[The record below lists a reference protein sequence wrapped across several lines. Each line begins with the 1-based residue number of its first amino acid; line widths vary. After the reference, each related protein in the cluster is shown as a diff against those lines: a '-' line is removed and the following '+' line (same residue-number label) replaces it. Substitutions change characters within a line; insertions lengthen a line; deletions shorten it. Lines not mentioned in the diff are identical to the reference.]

1 MKWGFNT
8 YTKDKAMEL
17 VRDILNEIDKQREII
32 QTLTKEV
39 SALKNQV
46 NTAKPI
52 NLDSKKLAN
61 LLTPHMDTTLK
72 GVQNKAE
79 ELNRAISKIPKEI
92 NNREEWGIRTSTKV
106 WLSVVFFSL
115 LAGFWV
121 APRAA
126 QKAEYE
132 AVKFQLERREQ
143 QIQEF
148 KNKNPKSA
156 DKYFGF

>member
-1 MKWGFNT
+1 
-8 YTKDKAMEL
+8 MEL
-17 VRDILNEIDKQREII
+17 VRDILNEIDKQREVI
-32 QTLTKEV
+32 QALTKEV

-46 NTAKPI
+46 NSPKPI
-52 NLDSKKLAN
+52 NLDSEKLAN

-72 GVQNKAE
+72 SVQSKAE
-79 ELNRAISKIPKEI
+79 ELSRALSKIPKEI
-92 NNREEWGIRTSTKV
+92 NNREEWGIHTSTKI

-121 APRAA
+121 APKAV
-126 QKAEYE
+126 QEAEYK
-132 AVKFQLERREQ
+132 ATKFRLEIRER

>member
-1 MKWGFNT
+1 
-8 YTKDKAMEL
+8 MEL
-17 VRDILNEIDKQREII
+17 VRDILKEINNQRGVIEA
-32 QTLTKEV
+32 LTKEV
-39 SALKNQV
+39 SALKSQV
-46 NTAKPI
+46 SNPKPI
-52 NLDSKKLAN
+52 NLDSEKLAN

-79 ELNRAISKIPKEI
+79 ELNRAVSKIPKEI
-92 NNREEWGIRTSTKV
+92 NNREEWGIRTSTRV

-115 LAGFWV
+115 LCGFWL
-121 APRAA
+121 APKAV

-132 AVKFQLERREQ
+132 TIKFQLERREQ

-148 KNKNPKSA
+148 KTKNPKSA

>member
-1 MKWGFNT
+1 
-8 YTKDKAMEL
+8 MEL
-17 VRDILNEIDKQREII
+17 VRDILKEINNQRGVIDA
-32 QTLTKEV
+32 LTKEV

-46 NTAKPI
+46 NTPKPI
-52 NLDSKKLAN
+52 NLDSEKLAK
-61 LLTPHMDTTLK
+61 LITPHMDTTLK
-72 GVQNKAE
+72 GIQNKAQ
-79 ELNRAISKIPKEI
+79 ELTSAVSKIPKEI
-92 NNREEWGIRTSTKV
+92 NNREEWGINTSTKV

-115 LAGFWV
+115 LCGFWL
-121 APRAA
+121 APKAV

-132 AVKFQLERREQ
+132 TIKFQLERREQ

>member
-1 MKWGFNT
+1 
-8 YTKDKAMEL
+8 MEL
-17 VRDILNEIDKQREII
+17 VRDILKEINNQRGVIEA
-32 QTLTKEV
+32 LTKEV
-39 SALKNQV
+39 SALKTQV

-52 NLDSKKLAN
+52 NLDSEKLAK

-72 GVQNKAE
+72 SVQSKAQ
-79 ELNRAISKIPKEI
+79 ELTNAVSQIPKEI

-115 LAGFWV
+115 LCGFWL
-121 APRAA
+121 APKVV

-132 AVKFQLERREQ
+132 TIKFQLERREQ

>member
-1 MKWGFNT
+1 
-8 YTKDKAMEL
+8 MEL
-17 VRDILNEIDKQREII
+17 VRDILKEINNQRGVIE
-32 QTLTKEV
+32 TLTKEV
-39 SALKNQV
+39 STLKNQV
-46 NTAKPI
+46 NSPKPV
-52 NLDSKKLAN
+52 NLDSEKLAN

-72 GVQNKAE
+72 AIQSKAQ
-79 ELNRAISKIPKEI
+79 ELTSAVSKIPKEI

-115 LAGFWV
+115 LCGFWL
-121 APRAA
+121 AP
-126 QKAEYE
+126 KAVQE
-132 AVKFQLERREQ
+132 AEHKATKFQLERREQ